1 MNNVLS
7 SIMILGSCL
16 LLVPLA
22 CTKSRTN
29 RTSEVESLTMINMVP
44 VENNTDLE
52 FRIQADKVRYSKGE
66 PIFLQM
72 SIVNIGS
79 KSVFINKRFIINSPH
94 QPKEAGTG
102 EVYLIVTSPTGD
114 TLSFNAF
121 LEVGYPTNNDYI
133 KLEPKKMVRNDNKQ
147 DINEFYEFGENSE
160 YKLTAYYYNYF
171 NKGITP
177 QPWQGKIKSNTIVIQ
192 IQ

>member
-7 SIMILGSCL
+7 TIILWLFFFLIPSACINSTTKQTSEL
-16 LLVPLA
+16 KPLA
-22 CTKSRTN
+22 RI
-29 RTSEVESLTMINMVP
+29 TMIP
-44 VENNTDLE
+44 VENYTDLE
-52 FRIQADKVRYSKGE
+52 FNIQADKVGYSKNA

-72 SIVNIGS
+72 SITNTG
-79 KSVFINKRFIINSPH
+79 KKTVFINKRFIINSPD

-102 EVYLIVTSPTGD
+102 EVYLTVTSPTGD

-121 LEVGYPTNNDYI
+121 LEVGYPTNKDYI
-133 KLEPKKMVRNDNKQ
+133 KLEPGKMIGNDNKQ
-147 DINEFYEFGENSE
+147 DINRLYDFSKNSE
-160 YKLTAYYYNYF
+160 YKITAYYYNYF